1 MKRFEASS
9 TIAQSRKKAL
19 FFFLGSS
26 MILFSTLVF
35 FPYLFH
41 GQVVY
46 GAYLRRHRKSQRI
59 IINYYLI
66 LFAQVKSIPN
76 HRKLSA
82 KKSKINC
89 GLSLR
94 N

>member
-46 GAYLRRHRKSQRI
+46 GAYLNGGDTANPKSS
-59 IINYYLI
+59 IINY
-66 LFAQVKSIPN
+66 
-76 HRKLSA
+76 
-82 KKSKINC
+82 
-89 GLSLR
+89 
-94 N
+94 